1 MGADKEIAVGGAGEK
16 HETLVRSAG
25 TLAEVSQEIAA
36 LVPLLRRLAEAEAVR
51 DLALGHSFEITSATL
66 RSIIASRRLRDE
78 HFWPAMDDHAWSV
91 LLELFANRLE
101 GRRLDLPGL
110 SAATELPIDSV
121 LHWIDWI
128 AARGLVSRKYAEA
141 ENALIDL
148 TDEGADRMRSYLL
161 KTLSLSPWVQ

>member
-1 MGADKEIAVGGAGEK
+1 MGAGEEIAADAAGEK
-16 HETLVRSAG
+16 QKMLARSAG
-25 TLAEVSQEIAA
+25 TIAEVSQELAS
-36 LVPLLRRLAEAEAVR
+36 LLPMLRRLAEAEAVR
-51 DLALGHSFEITSATL
+51 DLALGHSFEITSGTL

-78 HFWPAMDDHAWSV
+78 HFWPAMDDNAWSV

-101 GRRLDLPGL
+101 GRRPDLAGL

-128 AARGLVSRKYAEA
+128 AARGMVSRKYADA

-148 TDEGADRMRSYLL
+148 TDEGADRMRSFLL